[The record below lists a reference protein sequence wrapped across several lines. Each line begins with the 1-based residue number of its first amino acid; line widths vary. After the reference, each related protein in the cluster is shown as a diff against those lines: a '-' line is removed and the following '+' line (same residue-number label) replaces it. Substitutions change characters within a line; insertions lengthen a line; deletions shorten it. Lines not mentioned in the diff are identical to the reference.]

1 MIYDLLI
8 RWLKNY
14 AMENLL
20 KQIELEIQ
28 NLKTQYSN
36 LRSWEWYINF
46 DSEKT
51 KINKII
57 NECINLSKLK

>member
-1 MIYDLLI
+1 
-8 RWLKNY
+8 
-14 AMENLL
+14 MENLL

-28 NLKTQYSN
+28 NLKTQYSK

-51 KINKII
+51 KINIIKII